1 MVLHIAS
8 GSDHSYEFFYQVGLS
23 EFGNFGT
30 IDLGEG
36 LNLRELLALSMET
49 DESDGMTEQSQKE
62 EIDVSHLESPAD
74 EDYRGHFNSTSRD
87 DSGILCSY
95 NHSRRSSHLLAIA
108 PTKLHSSLR
117 KTPLLP
123 PPSRTKC
130 TPLPP
135 SYLIDARWTGLLRN
149 LALKP
154 F

>member
-1 MVLHIAS
+1 MVIHTAS
-8 GSDHSYEFFYQVGLS
+8 CSDHSYEFFYQVGLS

-36 LNLRELLALSMET
+36 LNLSELLALSMET

-62 EIDVSHLESPAD
+62 EIEVSHLESPTD

-87 DSGILCSY
+87 DSRILCS
-95 NHSRRSSHLLAIA
+95 NDHTPRSSHLPSVA
-108 PTKLHSSLR
+108 PTKLHSPLR

-123 PPSRTKC
+123 PSSWTKC